1 MYYVYTLNLDEV
13 NTVSAE
19 KQTEISIAP
28 KFTKL
33 NRMHRGISKNNG
45 NMMELKCEAEGK
57 CQV

>member
-1 MYYVYTLNLDEV
+1 VS
-13 NTVSAE
+13 TVSAV

-33 NRMHRGISKNNG
+33 NRMHRGILKNIG

-57 CQV
+57 C